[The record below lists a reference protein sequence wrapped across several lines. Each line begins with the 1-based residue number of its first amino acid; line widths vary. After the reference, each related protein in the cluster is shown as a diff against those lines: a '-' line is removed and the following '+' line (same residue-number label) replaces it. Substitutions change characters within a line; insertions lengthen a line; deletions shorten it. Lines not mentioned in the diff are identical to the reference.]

1 MKDEENNVIPTNTIR
16 LMARVCDMPVNSNGR
31 FVIPAGA
38 IIKYDADLQYGILIH
53 TDIDENNIEDFIED
67 EVFDDN
73 SEYTGKEASTFS
85 MAADDP
91 DLDPELKAINKEA
104 VKNIAALNATDIT
117 SDNAETRLE
126 EGIKDY
132 TLTAE
137 AVDKD
142 NPPMQESSGEN
153 YDTIV
158 MADGVDGDEG
168 TGSVATLTS
177 DDSVIKNPTY
187 KVVGNMAD
195 VVPITDKNVHDF
207 IYLVTDEN
215 PFTIDPNNHKIF
227 YYTNPY
233 TIVVNASSRQY
244 AAYYLCVVDE
254 SKYMNYKY
262 INQNSDIQ
270 FICNYID
277 WYRKFITDNNK
288 YKLDITVSQNI
299 QQDMG
304 LYEETKI
311 TDEYGNEKVIVTKQK
326 VKVIAILYK
335 NGAAY
340 RYSEAKFISFDDDT
354 YSFNF
359 QFIFETKNVIL
370 DTLNNIRIENLGIC
384 GQDGYDYGYFAD
396 NTAMNIYVLVQDGG
410 GAGRYDLDQ
419 YVSGLNDYSV
429 TNMFEVNEGVDFF
442 VNYSGIMSSKL
453 QILDA
458 DNTMDQQYMI
468 TSLIFYF
475 CFIII

>member
-1 MKDEENNVIPTNTIR
+1 
-16 LMARVCDMPVNSNGR
+16 
-31 FVIPAGA
+31 
-38 IIKYDADLQYGILIH
+38 
-53 TDIDENNIEDFIED
+53 
-67 EVFDDN
+67 
-73 SEYTGKEASTFS
+73 
-85 MAADDP
+85 
-91 DLDPELKAINKEA
+91 
-104 VKNIAALNATDIT
+104 
-117 SDNAETRLE
+117 
-126 EGIKDY
+126 
-132 TLTAE
+132 
-137 AVDKD
+137 
-142 NPPMQESSGEN
+142 
-153 YDTIV
+153 
-158 MADGVDGDEG
+158 
-168 TGSVATLTS
+168 
-177 DDSVIKNPTY
+177 
-187 KVVGNMAD
+187 
-195 VVPITDKNVHDF
+195 
-207 IYLVTDEN
+207 
-215 PFTIDPNNHKIF
+215 
-227 YYTNPY
+227 
-233 TIVVNASSRQY
+233 
-244 AAYYLCVVDE
+244 
-254 SKYMNYKY
+254 
-262 INQNSDIQ
+262 
-270 FICNYID
+270 
-277 WYRKFITDNNK
+277 
-288 YKLDITVSQNI
+288 
-299 QQDMG
+299 MG

-468 TSLIFYF
+468 TSLPVVGYQYALNESRMDYF
-475 CFIII
+475 VNQLNYKKAYIDNANNKIWNPFGIDFKFFNTYGPSRLFTLDNYQLTINRTNIQLNFRVKLSSSYDTNTVNLIKKYIKDDVIENLNGEDSLHIPNLITNVTNKFRESLVFFEFLGIDNYGPGVQHL